1 MKPALAGF
9 FVLISDTALRWLRSL
24 PHLHIAAISQ
34 RNGET
39 LSMDTVLTREEVL
52 KLFREEADRLD
63 KKYIRQDDTIAQFAQ
78 LLAEAKTMLPE
89 KNFADLVKIGAILYK
104 ANHSR
109 KRARA
114 EIATTMR
121 ESIDNGNGAATE

>member
-1 MKPALAGF
+1 
-9 FVLISDTALRWLRSL
+9 
-24 PHLHIAAISQ
+24 
-34 RNGET
+34 
-39 LSMDTVLTREEVL
+39 MDTVMTREEVL
-52 KLFREEADRLD
+52 QLFREEADNLD
-63 KKYIRQDDTIAQFAQ
+63 KKYIRQDDTIAEFAQ
-78 LLAEAKTMLPE
+78 SLAEAKAMLPE

-121 ESIDNGNGAATE
+121 ESIDSGNDASAE